1 MSENI
6 LLNVLDWNFYDEC
19 EDDEDSE
26 EYEEASFVIEA
37 FGKTKDD
44 KSVYLKITDFT
55 PYFFVEIP
63 KTWEDRSV
71 KKFIDYITSKVYG
84 KYKCTLINYDV
95 VKKRKFYGFTA
106 GKKFKFLRLI
116 FSTLEGMNKFKWI
129 FNTKHKIPGLC
140 NYFEEYKPYES
151 NFPSMLRFMH
161 IRDIDACGWIKID
174 KGKYNKLSRK
184 KFNTDI
190 AIECKFNNIDRE
202 ETNDISKIKILSYD
216 LECTS
221 EDGNFPQADRKGDAI
236 IQIGSTFSYNGDENC
251 YFKHIIT
258 LGSCDDIENAEV
270 ECYETEEEV
279 ILAWQN
285 LVIKHDPDI
294 ITGWNIYGFDNK
306 YIHDRAEFLK
316 IDNKFGRFS
325 RIKNKICNF
334 VDTQLSS
341 SALGDN
347 KIRYYNAFGRI
358 QIDLMKVVMRDY
370 KLDSFKLDKVAEN
383 FLQGK
388 VINIKD
394 DELELDSVKDII
406 VNGYIKLIDSDDE
419 LVEDGNKFKI
429 LKIKKNKVKLDR
441 VPDCSDSKLVWTMA
455 KDDVSPN
462 DIFRLQK
469 GSSSDRKIIAQY
481 CIQDCALVNKLIAR
495 LCVVINSIGMS
506 NVCSVPLSYLFLRGQ
521 GIKIH
526 SLVAKECRKM
536 NYLIP
541 VVKKNNDEVSLG
553 YEGATVFT
561 PDIGFYERPIS
572 VDDYS
577 SLYPSCMIQKN
588 LSHETLVNNDKYDN
602 LDEYKYYNC
611 EFNNADGSKTKCR
624 FAKKKN
630 GDKGIMPMIL
640 DKLLAQRKFVKKLMK
655 NESDSFKKSIY
666 DGLQLAYKVTANSLY
681 GQIGSSVSPIYC
693 KEIAAST
700 TSTGREM
707 LELARDYITNVF
719 PGIIESLY
727 EGYKNKDEASVKK
740 ILEEELVETLQN
752 EDYYKEVKGI
762 ITKILGKVSCNIDV
776 IYGDTDSIFIDWG
789 MKQGDEY
796 YKGKD
801 VLEFSIDLGKISG
814 DFIKSKLES
823 PQDLEYEKTFY
834 PFCILSKKRYVGNK
848 YEFDVNKFSQN
859 SMGIVLKRRDNAKIV
874 KKIFGGMVD
883 ILLNE
888 IDVDKAVN
896 FIKSSISDLLKG
908 KYPLYNFITSKTLK
922 SQYADRTRLAHVC
935 LADRMRERDPGSAP
949 EINER
954 VQYVAIVVNKNEII
968 KRKEEEFRVKMNKII
983 NDEIKEDK
991 KIRGE
996 NIDRMIY
1003 YLCKLDNSKKFLEG
1017 IDKIKKDLI
1026 FSVSQNNTDNIR
1038 NRIRSECESLYK
1050 GRVLQGDSIEHPDYI
1065 KENNLR
1071 VDYLFYLTN
1080 QIMNPTIQFLE
1091 LLVKN
1096 PNEIFNEAISMENN
1110 RREGNQPITNWINVK
1125 KNNNTS
1131 LVIKKTPSKNL
1142 SKYYLGDEEVDFD
1155 KLGDLDEKKKSKNN
1169 KSKLYL
1175 EL

>member
-6 LLNVLDWNFYDEC
+6 LFNVLDWNFYDEC

-26 EYEEASFVIEA
+26 EYGEASFVIEA
-37 FGKTKDD
+37 FGKTRDD
-44 KSVYLKITDFT
+44 KSVYLKITEFT

-63 KTWEDRSV
+63 KAWDDGSV
-71 KKFIDYITSKVYG
+71 KRFIDYVKSKVYG
-84 KYKCTLINYDV
+84 KYKCTLINYDIL
-95 VKKRKFYGFTA
+95 KKRKFYGFTA
-106 GKKFKFLRLI
+106 GKKFKFIRLI
-116 FSTLEGMNKFKWI
+116 FSTLEGMNKYKWI

-161 IRDIDACGWIKID
+161 IRNIDACGWIKIE
-174 KGKYNKLSRK
+174 KNKCNKLSK
-184 KFNTDI
+184 KMYNTDI

-202 ETNDISKIKILSYD
+202 ETNDISNIKILSYD

-221 EDGNFPQADRKGDAI
+221 GDGNFPQADRKSDAI
-236 IQIGSTFSYNGDENC
+236 IQIGSTFSYNGNENC

-258 LGSCDDIENAEV
+258 LGSCDEIENATV
-270 ECYETEEEV
+270 ECYDTEEEV
-279 ILAWQN
+279 ILAWQK

-306 YIHDRAEFLK
+306 YIHDRAEFLG
-316 IDNKFGRFS
+316 IGNKFGKFS
-325 RIKNKICNF
+325 RIKNKRCNF

-347 KIRYYNAFGRI
+347 KIRYYNAYGRV

-370 KLDSFKLDKVAEN
+370 KLESFKLDKVAEN

-388 VINIKD
+388 VLNIEGNK
-394 DELELDSVKDII
+394 LELDNVKDII
-406 VNGYIKLIDSDDE
+406 IDGYIKLIDSEDE

-429 LKIKKNKVKLDR
+429 VEIDKKYVILDR
-441 VPDCSDSKLVWTMA
+441 IPSTSDKKLVWTMA

-495 LCVVINSIGMS
+495 LCVIINSVGMS

-541 VVKKNNDEVSLG
+541 VVRKNNDEVSLG

-561 PDIGFYERPIS
+561 PEIGFYERPIS
-572 VDDYS
+572 VNDYS

-588 LSHETLVNNDKYDN
+588 LSHETLVNNDRYDN
-602 LDEYKYYNC
+602 LEEYKYYNC
-611 EFNNADGSKTKCR
+611 EFSNADGSKTKCR
-624 FAKKKN
+624 FAKNKN
-630 GDKGIMPMIL
+630 GEKGIMPMIL
-640 DKLLAQRKFVKKLMK
+640 DKLLAQRKSVKKLMK
-655 NESDSFKKSIY
+655 NENDGFKKSIY

-727 EGYKNKDEASVKK
+727 EGYRNKDEASVKK
-740 ILEEELVETLQN
+740 ILKEELVESLQN
-752 EDYYKEVKGI
+752 EEYYKEVKSVI
-762 ITKILGKVSCNIDV
+762 LKVLGKVSCNIDV

-789 MKQGDEY
+789 MKQGDDF
-796 YKGKD
+796 YKEKD
-801 VLEFSIDLGKISG
+801 VLEFAIDLGKISG

-888 IDVDKAVN
+888 INVDKAVD

-935 LADRMRERDPGSAP
+935 LADRMRDRDPGNAP

-968 KRKEEEFRVKMNKII
+968 RRKEDEFRVKINKII
-983 NDEIKEDK
+983 NDEIKDDK
-991 KIRGE
+991 KIRGD
-996 NIDRMIY
+996 NIDRIISN
-1003 YLCKLDNSKKFLEG
+1003 LCKLDSSKKFLEG
-1017 IDKIKKDLI
+1017 VEKIRKDLI
-1026 FSVSQNNTDNIR
+1026 FSVSNDNMDNIKY
-1038 NRIRSECESLYK
+1038 RISSECECLYK
-1050 GRVLQGDSIEHPDYI
+1050 ARVLQGDSIEHPDYI
-1065 KENNLR
+1065 K
-1071 VDYLFYLTN
+1071 
-1080 QIMNPTIQFLE
+1080 
-1091 LLVKN
+1091 
-1096 PNEIFNEAISMENN
+1096 
-1110 RREGNQPITNWINVK
+1110 RE
-1125 KNNNTS
+1125 
-1131 LVIKKTPSKNL
+1131 
-1142 SKYYLGDEEVDFD
+1142 
-1155 KLGDLDEKKKSKNN
+1155 
-1169 KSKLYL
+1169 
-1175 EL
+1175 

>member
-1 MSENI
+1 
-6 LLNVLDWNFYDEC
+6 
-19 EDDEDSE
+19 
-26 EYEEASFVIEA
+26 
-37 FGKTKDD
+37 
-44 KSVYLKITDFT
+44 
-55 PYFFVEIP
+55 
-63 KTWEDRSV
+63 
-71 KKFIDYITSKVYG
+71 
-84 KYKCTLINYDV
+84 
-95 VKKRKFYGFTA
+95 
-106 GKKFKFLRLI
+106 
-116 FSTLEGMNKFKWI
+116 
-129 FNTKHKIPGLC
+129 
-140 NYFEEYKPYES
+140 
-151 NFPSMLRFMH
+151 
-161 IRDIDACGWIKID
+161 
-174 KGKYNKLSRK
+174 
-184 KFNTDI
+184 
-190 AIECKFNNIDRE
+190 
-202 ETNDISKIKILSYD
+202 
-216 LECTS
+216 
-221 EDGNFPQADRKGDAI
+221 
-236 IQIGSTFSYNGDENC
+236 
-251 YFKHIIT
+251 
-258 LGSCDDIENAEV
+258 
-270 ECYETEEEV
+270 
-279 ILAWQN
+279 
-285 LVIKHDPDI
+285 
-294 ITGWNIYGFDNK
+294 
-306 YIHDRAEFLK
+306 
-316 IDNKFGRFS
+316 
-325 RIKNKICNF
+325 

-394 DELELDSVKDII
+394 NELELDSLKDILLD
-406 VNGYIKLIDSDDE
+406 GYIKLIDSDGE
-419 LVEDGNKFKI
+419 LVEEGNKFKI
-429 LKIKKNKVKLDR
+429 KNIKNNKVILDR
-441 VPDCSDSKLVWTMA
+441 VPETSDSKLVWTMA

-495 LCVVINSIGMS
+495 LCVVINSVGMS

-588 LSHETLVNNDKYDN
+588 LSHETLVNNDRYDN
-602 LDEYKYYNC
+602 LEEYKYYNC
-611 EFNNADGSKTKCR
+611 EFSNADGSKTKCR
-624 FAKKKN
+624 FAKKLN

-640 DKLLAQRKFVKKLMK
+640 DKLLAQRKNVKKLMK
-655 NESDSFKKSIY
+655 NENDGFKKSIY

-707 LELARDYITNVF
+707 LELARDYVKNVF

-727 EGYKNKDEASVKK
+727 EGYKSNDEASVKK
-740 ILEEELVETLQN
+740 ILEEELVDSLQN
-752 EDYYKEVKGI
+752 EKYYQEVKSI
-762 ITKILGKVSCNIDV
+762 ITKILNKVSCNIEV

-789 MKQGDEY
+789 MKQDDIF
-796 YKGKD
+796 YKGDD
-801 VLEFSIDLGKISG
+801 VLEFAIDLGKISG

-908 KYPLYNFITSKTLK
+908 KYPLHNFITSKTLK
-922 SQYADRTRLAHVC
+922 SKYADRTRLAHVC
-935 LADRMRERDPGSAP
+935 LADRMKERDPGNAP

-968 KRKEEEFRVKMNKII
+968 KRKEDEFRVKMNKII
-983 NDEIKEDK
+983 NDEIKDGK

-996 NIDRMIY
+996 NISRIISN
-1003 YLCKLDNSKKFLEG
+1003 LCKLDNSKKFLDGMEKVKK
-1017 IDKIKKDLI
+1017 IDEIKDAIENL
-1026 FSVSQNNTDNIR
+1026 SVSLTDNKVCSIKG
-1038 NRIRSECESLYK
+1038 NLKSECESLYK

-1065 KENNLR
+1065 KENRLP

-1096 PNEIFNEAISMENN
+1096 PNDIFNEAISIENN

-1125 KNNNTS
+1125 KINNTN

-1142 SKYYLGDEEVDFD
+1142 AKYYLGDEEVDFD
-1155 KLGDLDEKKKSKNN
+1155 KLGELDDKKKKSKNN

-1175 EL
+1175 QL